1 MADFNSTTDGVVQPK
16 GLGSIIL
23 GDDLKNTNQK
33 NDELTITELRENKH
47 SSQRQESCIDQ
58 KINIESN
65 ENTSA
70 KPSLA
75 EESKKIMVYSRSKQ
89 NISKQIE

>member
-47 SSQRQESCIDQ
+47 SSQRQESCID
-58 KINIESN
+58 
-65 ENTSA
+65 
-70 KPSLA
+70 
-75 EESKKIMVYSRSKQ
+75 
-89 NISKQIE
+89 